1 MGKKRKE
8 EKRKEE
14 SWIII
19 RRIGNRERIEGLK
32 RVLAVLLLT
41 VFRFLE
47 IICISLWCYR
57 EPKGHLVFLFAWALC
72 LLLG

>member
-19 RRIGNRERIEGLK
+19 RRIGKRERIEGLK

-47 IICISLWCYR
+47 IICISFISWS
-57 EPKGHLVFLFAWALC
+57 LVYNSGELQDP
-72 LLLG
+72 